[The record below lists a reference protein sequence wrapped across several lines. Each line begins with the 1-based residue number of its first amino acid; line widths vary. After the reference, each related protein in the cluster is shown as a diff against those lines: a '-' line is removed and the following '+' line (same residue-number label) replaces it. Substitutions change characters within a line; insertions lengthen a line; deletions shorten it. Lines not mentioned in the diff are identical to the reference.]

1 MAYLR
6 HLQISLGA
14 GRKFNV
20 HKAFNLGLV
29 PRGWGGGK
37 SKVKLDLIP

>member
-29 PRGWGGGK
+29 PRRGGGK